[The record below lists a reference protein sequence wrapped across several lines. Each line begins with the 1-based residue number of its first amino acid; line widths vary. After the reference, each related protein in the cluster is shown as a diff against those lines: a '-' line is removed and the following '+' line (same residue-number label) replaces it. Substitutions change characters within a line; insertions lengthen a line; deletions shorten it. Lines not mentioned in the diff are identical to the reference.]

1 MAALTLLERGFV
13 DKLWDSVEFRQIFII
28 NMVLLSRHVDQV
40 GKTVDCNAALGA
52 VISYSKPFVLGVVT
66 DEDEG
71 GQGTANN
78 APEDKSN
85 RGFRLVY
92 NQQPCMSGKK

>member
-1 MAALTLLERGFV
+1 M
-13 DKLWDSVEFRQIFII
+13 
-28 NMVLLSRHVDQV
+28 
-40 GKTVDCNAALGA
+40 DCAAALGA
-52 VISYSKPFVLGVVT
+52 VISYSKPFVLGVMIKICCCNHVIKFYYQVVT
-66 DEDEG
+66 DADEG

-92 NQQPCMSGKK
+92 NQQPCMSG

>member
-1 MAALTLLERGFV
+1 M
-13 DKLWDSVEFRQIFII
+13 
-28 NMVLLSRHVDQV
+28 
-40 GKTVDCNAALGA
+40 DCSAALGA

-66 DEDEG
+66 DADEG

-92 NQQPCMSGKK
+92 NQQPCVSG